1 MKKVNR
7 RKLILPRNKSL
18 QEFDGTMFK
27 HNGDK
32 KKKKKTR
39 PLIIGGLFDLII
51 PNTIDTGDDSLVKA

>member
-1 MKKVNR
+1 MTKENR
-7 RKLILPRNKSL
+7 RKLILPRKKSL

-27 HNGDK
+27 HNGD
-32 KKKKKTR
+32 KKKTR

>member
-32 KKKKKTR
+32 KKKKKNSPPDNR
-39 PLIIGGLFDLII
+39 RVI
-51 PNTIDTGDDSLVKA
+51 